1 MNKFGLLIC
10 LLLLVSSVAAQSE
23 QYANN
28 QGEFKTIF
36 SNKRS
41 NGGYG
46 ALSVAYSEIDN
57 KDAII
62 VGARGGWIINHSL
75 AIGLGGYGFANDINY
90 DNLFN
95 DNRDYNLAGGYGG
108 LFVEPIIGP
117 KLPVHISIPI
127 LFGLGGVSYVEHHN
141 NWDYWWSTDD
151 KSDVYFVF
159 EPAIELE
166 FNVTRHFRLAATAS
180 YRFTSDIEMLYT
192 DPDILEGLTA
202 GLVFKFGKF

>member
-10 LLLLVSSVAAQSE
+10 LLLLGSSVTAQSE

-28 QGEFKTIF
+28 QEEFKTIF

-127 LFGLGGVSYVEHHN
+127 LFGFGGVSYVEHHN

>member
-46 ALSVAYSEIDN
+46 ALSIAYSEIDN

>member
-10 LLLLVSSVAAQSE
+10 LLLLGSSVTAQSE

-28 QGEFKTIF
+28 QEEFKTIF

>member
-23 QYANN
+23 QYADN

-46 ALSVAYSEIDN
+46 ALSIAYSEIDN